1 MKHRASTSSM
11 MEREFMPSRNTT
23 FDRSHN
29 HGSFPDA
36 AAMVAALMPEQPV
49 YCVRPHVLRET
60 ARRFADAFP
69 GSVLYAVKCNAE
81 PMFLDALH
89 DGGIR
94 HFDTASIP
102 EISVI
107 AEQLPDSSCYFMHP
121 VKQRGAIRKAYDQH
135 GVRYFVVDHPDEL
148 AKIRAETGHARD
160 VVIIVRLATARG
172 AAVYDLGGK
181 FGATPQRAAELLMT
195 AYGAGYRV
203 GLSFHVGSQCMTPG
217 SYTAALRLAAHVV
230 EMAGVPLSVVD
241 VGGGFP
247 VPYVGLNPPPL
258 EDYIEAIASGLRQI
272 DLPPD
277 HEVWCEPGRALVAAG
292 ASLVVRVEL
301 RKDNFLYINDGVY
314 GSLSDL
320 KYARLRFPM
329 RVLRPD
335 GGRVEVLTEDLGE
348 FSLFGPTC
356 DPVDVMEGP
365 YRLAADVREGDYI
378 EIGQAG
384 AYTIELR
391 TDFNGFFPDRFVEVE
406 DDAFLPSAEMEPC
419 PILSQAAE

>member
-1 MKHRASTSSM
+1 M
-11 MEREFMPSRNTT
+11 MEREIMP
-23 FDRSHN
+23 
-29 HGSFPDA
+29 FPDTSSDIARGAVIFPNA
-36 AAMVAALMPEQPV
+36 AAMVAALRPEQPV

-60 ARRFADAFP
+60 ARHFIDAFP
-69 GSVLYAVKCNAE
+69 GAVLYAVKCNAE

-89 DGGIR
+89 AGGIR
-94 HFDTASIP
+94 HFDTASLP
-102 EISVI
+102 EISVVG
-107 AEQLPDSSCYFMHP
+107 ERCGDSSCYFMHP
-121 VKQRGAIRKAYDQH
+121 VKQRGAIRTAYGRH
-135 GVRYFVVDHPDEL
+135 GVRHFVIDHPDEL
-148 AKIRAETGHARD
+148 AKIRAETGNARD
-160 VVIIVRLATARG
+160 VVIVVRLATARR

-181 FGATPQRAAELLMT
+181 FGAAPQHAADLLRS

-217 SYTAALRLAAHVV
+217 SYTAALRLAGHVV
-230 EMAGVPLSVVD
+230 DLAGVPLSVVD

-258 EDYIEAIASGLRQI
+258 DAYITAITAGLMQ
-272 DLPPD
+272 LSLAPGY
-277 HEVWCEPGRALVAAG
+277 EVWCEPGRALVAAG

-301 RKDNFLYINDGVY
+301 RRDNFLYINDGVY

-320 KYARLRFPM
+320 KYAGLRFPM

-335 GGRVEVLTEDLGE
+335 GSRVEVLTEDLGD

-365 YRLAADVREGDYI
+365 YRLTADVREGDYI

-384 AYTIELR
+384 AYTTELR
-391 TDFNGFFPDRFVEVE
+391 TDFNGFFSDRFVEVA

-419 PILSQAAE
+419 EILNQAAE

>member
-1 MKHRASTSSM
+1 M
-11 MEREFMPSRNTT
+11 MERESMPLENTT
-23 FDRSHN
+23 FDHA
-29 HGSFPDA
+29 HHTGSYPDA

-60 ARRFADAFP
+60 ARRFVDAFP

-89 DGGIR
+89 AGGIR
-94 HFDTASIP
+94 HFDTASLP
-102 EISVI
+102 EISAV
-107 AEQLPDSSCYFMHP
+107 AERLPDASCYFMHP
-121 VKQRGAIRKAYDQH
+121 VKQRGAIRAAYDGH
-135 GVRYFVVDHPDEL
+135 GVRHFVVDHPDEL
-148 AKIRAETGHARD
+148 AKIRTETGYRLD

-181 FGATPQRAAELLMT
+181 FGASPRQAAELLET
-195 AYGAGYRV
+195 AHVAGYRV

-230 EMAGVPLSVVD
+230 ELARVPLSVVD
-241 VGGGFP
+241 IGGGFP
-247 VPYVGLNPPPL
+247 VAYVGLTPPPL
-258 EDYIEAIASGLRQI
+258 DDYLEAIAAGLSQI
-272 DLPPD
+272 DLPGD

-320 KYARLRFPM
+320 KYAGLRFPM
-329 RVLRPD
+329 RVLRPE
-335 GGRVEVLTEDLGE
+335 GGRVEVLADDFGD

-365 YRLAADVREGDYI
+365 YRLAADVQEGDYI

-406 DDAFLPSAEMEPC
+406 DDAFLPSDEMEPC
-419 PILSQAAE
+419 QRLSQAAE

>member
-1 MKHRASTSSM
+1 
-11 MEREFMPSRNTT
+11 MPPQNTT
-23 FDRSHN
+23 FDSAQN
-29 HGSFPDA
+29 HGSFSDA

-60 ARRFADAFP
+60 ARRFIDAFP

-89 DGGIR
+89 AGGIR
-94 HFDTASIP
+94 HFDTASMP
-102 EISVI
+102 EISVV
-107 AEQLPDSSCYFMHP
+107 AERLPGASCYFMHP
-121 VKQRGAIRKAYDQH
+121 VKQRGAIRTAYGQH

-148 AKIRAETGHARD
+148 AKIRAETSHIGD
-160 VVIIVRLATARG
+160 VVIVVRLATARG
-172 AAVYDLGGK
+172 AAIYDLGGK
-181 FGATPQRAAELLMT
+181 FGATPQQAAELLRT
-195 AYGAGYRV
+195 AYDAGYRV

-230 EMAGVPLSVVD
+230 EMARVPLSVVD

-258 EDYIEAIASGLRQI
+258 EDYIDAIKAGLRQI

-320 KYARLRFPM
+320 KYAGLRFPM

-335 GGRVEVLTEDLGE
+335 VGQVKGGRVEVLTEDFGE

-406 DDAFLPSAEMEPC
+406 DDAFLPSPEMEPC

>member
-1 MKHRASTSSM
+1 M
-11 MEREFMPSRNTT
+11 MERESMPLENTT
-23 FDRSHN
+23 FDIAH
-29 HGSFPDA
+29 HTGSFPDA

-60 ARRFADAFP
+60 ARRFVDAFP

-89 DGGIR
+89 AGGIR
-94 HFDTASIP
+94 HFDTASLP
-102 EISVI
+102 EISAV
-107 AEQLPDSSCYFMHP
+107 AERLPDASCYFMHP
-121 VKQRGAIRKAYDQH
+121 VKQRGAIRAAYDDH
-135 GVRYFVVDHPDEL
+135 GVRHFVVDHPDEL
-148 AKIRAETGHARD
+148 AKIMTETGHIRD

-181 FGATPQRAAELLMT
+181 FGASPRQAAELLET
-195 AYGAGYRV
+195 AHGAGYRV

-230 EMAGVPLSVVD
+230 EMARVPLSVVD
-241 VGGGFP
+241 IGGGFP
-247 VPYVGLNPPPL
+247 VAYVGLTPPPL
-258 EDYIEAIASGLRQI
+258 DDYLEAIAAGLSQI
-272 DLPPD
+272 DMPGD

-320 KYARLRFPM
+320 KYAGLRFPM

-335 GGRVEVLTEDLGE
+335 GGRVEVLADGFGD

-365 YRLAADVREGDYI
+365 YRLAADVQEGDYI

-391 TDFNGFFPDRFVEVE
+391 TDFNGFYPDRFVEVE
-406 DDAFLPSAEMEPC
+406 DDAFMPSDEMEPC
-419 PILSQAAE
+419 QRLSQAAE

>member
-1 MKHRASTSSM
+1 M
-11 MEREFMPSRNTT
+11 MERESMPLENTT
-23 FDRSHN
+23 FDQAH
-29 HGSFPDA
+29 HTGSYSDA

-49 YCVRPHVLRET
+49 YCVRPHILRDT
-60 ARRFADAFP
+60 ARRFVDAFP

-89 DGGIR
+89 AGGIR
-94 HFDTASIP
+94 HFDTASLP
-102 EISVI
+102 EISAV
-107 AEQLPDSSCYFMHP
+107 AERLPDASCYFMHP
-121 VKQRGAIRKAYDQH
+121 VKQRGAIRAAYDDH
-135 GVRYFVVDHPDEL
+135 GVRHFVVDHPDEL
-148 AKIRAETGHARD
+148 AKIMTETAYSRD

-172 AAVYDLGGK
+172 EAVYDLGGK
-181 FGATPQRAAELLMT
+181 FGASPRQAADLLET
-195 AYGAGYRV
+195 AHGAGYRV

-230 EMAGVPLSVVD
+230 ELARVPLSVVD
-241 VGGGFP
+241 IGGGFP
-247 VPYVGLNPPPL
+247 VAYVGLTPPPL
-258 EDYIEAIASGLRQI
+258 DDYLEAIAAGLSQI
-272 DLPPD
+272 DLPSD

-320 KYARLRFPM
+320 KYAGLRFPM

-335 GGRVEVLTEDLGE
+335 GGRVEVLADDFGD

-384 AYTIELR
+384 ACTIELR

-406 DDAFLPSAEMEPC
+406 DDAFLPSDAMEPC
-419 PILSQAAE
+419 QRLSQAAE

>member
-1 MKHRASTSSM
+1 
-11 MEREFMPSRNTT
+11 
-23 FDRSHN
+23 
-29 HGSFPDA
+29 
-36 AAMVAALMPEQPV
+36 
-49 YCVRPHVLRET
+49 VRH
-60 ARRFADAFP
+60 
-69 GSVLYAVKCNAE
+69 Y
-81 PMFLDALH
+81 
-89 DGGIR
+89 
-94 HFDTASIP
+94 
-102 EISVI
+102 
-107 AEQLPDSSCYFMHP
+107 
-121 VKQRGAIRKAYDQH
+121 
-135 GVRYFVVDHPDEL
+135 VVDHPDEL
-148 AKIRAETGHARD
+148 AKIAAETGRARD
-160 VVIIVRLATARG
+160 VAIIVRLATARG

-181 FGATPQRAAELLMT
+181 FGATPQQAAELLET
-195 AYGAGYRV
+195 AHGAGYRV

-230 EMAGVPLSVVD
+230 EMAGVPVSVVD

-258 EDYIEAIASGLRQI
+258 EDYIEAIKTGLRQI

-320 KYARLRFPM
+320 KYAGLRFPM

-335 GGRVEVLTEDLGE
+335 GGRVEVLTDDLSE

-419 PILSQAAE
+419 PVLSQAAE

>member
-1 MKHRASTSSM
+1 
-11 MEREFMPSRNTT
+11 MEREFMPSPNTS
-23 FDRSHN
+23 FDGVHD

-60 ARRFADAFP
+60 ARRFVDAFP

-89 DGGIR
+89 AGGIR
-94 HFDTASIP
+94 HFDTASMP
-102 EISVI
+102 EISVVTDR
-107 AEQLPDSSCYFMHP
+107 LPGATCYFMHP
-121 VKQRGAIRKAYDQH
+121 VKQRGAIRAAYGQH

-148 AKIRAETGHARD
+148 AKIRAETGHAGD
-160 VVIIVRLATARG
+160 VVVIVRMATARG

-181 FGATPQRAAELLMT
+181 FGATPQQAAELLGE
-195 AYGAGYRV
+195 AHSAEYRV

-230 EMAGVPLSVVD
+230 DIARVPLSVVD

-258 EDYIEAIASGLRQI
+258 EDYIDAIKAGLRQI
-272 DLPPD
+272 DLPSN

-320 KYARLRFPM
+320 KYAGLRFPM
-329 RVLRPD
+329 RVLRPA
-335 GGRVEVLTEDLGE
+335 GGGVEVLAEDFSD

-406 DDAFLPSAEMEPC
+406 DGAFLPSAEMEVC
-419 PILSQAAE
+419 PLFSQAAE

>member
-1 MKHRASTSSM
+1 M
-11 MEREFMPSRNTT
+11 MEREFMPFQHTP
-23 FDRSHN
+23 FDIIR
-29 HGSFPDA
+29 GAVSFSDA
-36 AAMVAALMPEQPV
+36 AAMVAAMRPEQPV

-60 ARRFADAFP
+60 ARHFVDAFP
-69 GSVLYAVKCNAE
+69 GIVLYAVKCNAE

-89 DGGIR
+89 AGGIR
-94 HFDTASIP
+94 HFDTASLP
-102 EISVI
+102 EISIVG
-107 AEQLPDSSCYFMHP
+107 ERSSESASYFMHP
-121 VKQRGAIRKAYDQH
+121 VKQRGAIRAAYHQH

-148 AKIRAETGHARD
+148 AKIMAETGYARD

-181 FGATPQRAAELLMT
+181 FGATPQQAADLLGS
-195 AYGAGYRV
+195 AHSAGYRV

-217 SYTAALRLAAHVV
+217 SYTVALRLAGQVA
-230 EMAGVPLSVVD
+230 EIARVPLSVVD

-247 VPYVGLNPPPL
+247 VPYVGLNPPSL
-258 EDYIEAIASGLRQI
+258 EDYIDAIATGLAQMN
-272 DLPPD
+272 LAPG

-301 RKDNFLYINDGVY
+301 RRENFLYINDGVY

-320 KYARLRFPM
+320 KYAGLRFPM

-335 GGRVEVLTEDLGE
+335 GDRVDVLGDNLSD

-356 DPVDVMEGP
+356 DPVDAMEGP
-365 YRLAADVREGDYI
+365 YRLPADVREGDYI

-384 AYTIELR
+384 AYTTELR
-391 TDFNGFFPDRFVEVE
+391 TDFNGFFSNRFVEVA

-419 PILSQAAE
+419 QILSQAAE

>member
-1 MKHRASTSSM
+1 M
-11 MEREFMPSRNTT
+11 MERESMPLENTT
-23 FDRSHN
+23 FDYAH
-29 HGSFPDA
+29 HTGSYPDA

-60 ARRFADAFP
+60 ARRFVDAFP

-89 DGGIR
+89 AGGIR
-94 HFDTASIP
+94 HFDTASLP
-102 EISVI
+102 EISAV
-107 AEQLPDSSCYFMHP
+107 AERLPDASCYFMHP
-121 VKQRGAIRKAYDQH
+121 VKQRGAIRAAYDDH
-135 GVRYFVVDHPDEL
+135 GVRHFVVDHPDEL
-148 AKIRAETGHARD
+148 AKIMTETAYSRD

-181 FGATPQRAAELLMT
+181 FGASPRQAADLLET
-195 AYGAGYRV
+195 AHGAGYRV

-230 EMAGVPLSVVD
+230 ELARVPLSVVD
-241 VGGGFP
+241 IGGGFP
-247 VPYVGLNPPPL
+247 VAYVGLTPPPL
-258 EDYIEAIASGLRQI
+258 DDYLEAIAAGLSQI
-272 DLPPD
+272 DLPSD

-320 KYARLRFPM
+320 KYAGLRFPM

-335 GGRVEVLTEDLGE
+335 GGRVEVLADDFGD

-406 DDAFLPSAEMEPC
+406 DDAFLPSDAMEPC
-419 PILSQAAE
+419 QRLSQAAE